1 MVEVTRPLLAPV
13 TMALFH
19 DEMEIKDFQYDEGSE
34 TYFYPC
40 LCGDNFCITKEDTEN
55 GDDVATR
62 PGCSLIIQ
70 VIYDKDQF
78 TCGGTV
84 PAPSPNKELVKC

>member
-1 MVEVTRPLLAPV
+1 
-13 TMALFH
+13 MALFH

-40 LCGDNFCITKEDTEN
+40 LCGDNFCITK
-55 GDDVATR
+55 
-62 PGCSLIIQ
+62 
-70 VIYDKDQF
+70 DQF